1 MKNIIVNTKGIIY
14 KPIGIIHSPFKN
26 IEGVPIQPAGA
37 NGIKGKVKVYKKYLK
52 GLMNL
57 EGFSHII
64 LIYHF
69 NLSKGYSLKVI
80 PFLLDTEQ
88 GVFATRAP
96 KRPNQIGISVVKV
109 EKIQENIIDIMNIDV
124 VDGTPLLDI
133 KPYASLFDN
142 VKNEKMGWLSGK
154 INDVHKI
161 KSDKRFK

>member
-1 MKNIIVNTKGIIY
+1 MKVNRIIY
-14 KPIGIIHSPFKN
+14 KPIGIIYSPFKN

-37 NGIKGKVKVYKKYLK
+37 DGIKGKIKLYKKYSQ

-64 LIYHF
+64 LLYHF
-69 NLSKGYSLKVI
+69 HLSNGYSLKVI
-80 PFLLDTEQ
+80 PFLSDKEQ

-109 EKIQENIIDIMNIDV
+109 EKIKENIIDISNVDI

-133 KPYASLFDN
+133 KPYAGFFDN
-142 VKNEKMGWLSGK
+142 VKNERNGWLSGGIK
-154 INDVHKI
+154 DINKI
-161 KSDKRFK
+161 KSDIRFK

>member
-1 MKNIIVNTKGIIY
+1 MKVNQIIY
-14 KPIGIIHSPFKN
+14 KPIGIVYSPFKS

-37 NGIKGKVKVYKKYLK
+37 DGIKGKIKIYTKYSE

-57 EGFSHII
+57 GGFSHII

-69 NLSKGYSLKVI
+69 HLSKGYSLKVI
-80 PFLLDTEQ
+80 PFLKDQEQ

-109 EKIQENIIDIMNIDV
+109 NNIHENIIDISNVDI

-133 KPYASLFDN
+133 KPYAGFFDN
-142 VKNEKMGWLSGK
+142 VKNEKNGWLSGK
-154 INDVHKI
+154 SRDVNKI
-161 KSDKRFK
+161 KSDKRFL